1 MEPPAA
7 ETSKVE
13 PPAAETS
20 KIEPPA
26 AESSITDASGVW
38 VVGGVSAGG

>member
-1 MEPPAA
+1 MAA
-7 ETSKVE
+7 SSHHTS
-13 PPAAETS
+13 
-20 KIEPPA
+20 PA